1 MHSTLPQRNCA
12 GLATTRRLDH
22 VVAFYSFSLLAEG
35 SPPQPIGGYNVIVH
49 LRHNRLQMS
58 SLSSSDNYVILQ
70 VPPIYEDDSAAARC
84 RRLSKMYITGT
95 GVLSQSSPPS
105 NISAVIVISLAQARI
120 GSDCDLLLLISLC

>member
-1 MHSTLPQRNCA
+1 MQAL
-12 GLATTRRLDH
+12 LRLDH

-95 GVLSQSSPPS
+95 GVLSQLSPPS